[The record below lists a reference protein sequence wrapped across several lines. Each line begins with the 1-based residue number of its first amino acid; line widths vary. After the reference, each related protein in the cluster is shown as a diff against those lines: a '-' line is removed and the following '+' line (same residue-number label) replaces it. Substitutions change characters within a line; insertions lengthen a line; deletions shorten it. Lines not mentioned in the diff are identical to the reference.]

1 MKEIL
6 LTTLRDKNTSTAEF
20 RRASD
25 KLSYIL
31 CAEVISKL
39 ADRRVRI
46 ETPLDEI
53 DGVVL
58 PDDVMLVP
66 IMRAAMAILP
76 AFTDMLPDAPVGIVG
91 VARDEETA
99 SPSLYY
105 KKLPAAQL
113 PRRAVIVDPML
124 GTAGTSMLTA
134 QLLIEEGIEPD
145 NIHFAGVLAAPEG
158 IDRLAATIPRSN
170 ITVLAVDPEGLNS
183 QHFITPGLGDFGD
196 RYYGT

>member
-1 MKEIL
+1 MKDIL
-6 LTTLRDKNTSTAEF
+6 FTILRSKHTSTAEF

-39 ADRRVRI
+39 ADKRVRV
-46 ETPLDEI
+46 ETPLDET
-53 DGVVL
+53 DGVAL

-66 IMRAAMAILP
+66 VLRAAMAILP

-91 VARDEETA
+91 TARDEETA
-99 SPSLYY
+99 LPSLYY
-105 KKLPAAQL
+105 KKFPVQL
-113 PRRAVIVDPML
+113 PRRAVIIDPML
-124 GTAGTSMLTA
+124 GTAGTSTLTA
-134 QLLIEEGIEPD
+134 RLLVETGLRPED
-145 NIHFAGVLAAPEG
+145 IHFAGILAAPEG
-158 IDRLAATIPRSN
+158 IDRLAETIPRSN
-170 ITVLAVDPEGLNS
+170 ITVLAVDPDGLNS